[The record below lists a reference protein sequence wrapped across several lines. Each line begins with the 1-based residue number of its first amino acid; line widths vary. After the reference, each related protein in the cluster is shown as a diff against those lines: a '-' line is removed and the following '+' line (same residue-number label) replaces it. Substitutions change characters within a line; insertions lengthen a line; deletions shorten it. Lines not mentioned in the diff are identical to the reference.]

1 MKQKL
6 PLKKSLLTAGLSL
19 MLVSGVGSVYGL
31 EGAVDNAGLSAY
43 PTSSESMQAQEEII
57 TGVVKDE
64 NGAPLMGVSVSLQG
78 TTRGM
83 TTDKNGKFALNIP
96 STGGTLV
103 ISYVGMKSQEIKL
116 TPMKDG
122 QVRPALNI
130 VLEAEDLAAEE
141 VVVTG
146 FANARKS
153 SFTGS
158 QTTIKKEDI
167 LRVSPTNLFAAIQV
181 FDPAIRIPV
190 NVEMGSDPN
199 QVAEMYMR
207 GRSGIETVKELDK
220 ATGTTS
226 SYALA
231 TNPNLPL
238 FILDGFEVDAT
249 KFAPFERACLLSV
262 SSARAVMAAMTRSGM

>member
-43 PTSSESMQAQEEII
+43 PTSSESMQAQEETI

-130 VLEAEDLAAEE
+130 VLEAEDWL
-141 VVVTG
+141 
-146 FANARKS
+146 
-153 SFTGS
+153 
-158 QTTIKKEDI
+158 QKK
-167 LRVSPTNLFAAIQV
+167 
-181 FDPAIRIPV
+181 
-190 NVEMGSDPN
+190 
-199 QVAEMYMR
+199 
-207 GRSGIETVKELDK
+207 
-220 ATGTTS
+220 
-226 SYALA
+226 
-231 TNPNLPL
+231 
-238 FILDGFEVDAT
+238 
-249 KFAPFERACLLSV
+249 LS
-262 SSARAVMAAMTRSGM
+262 